1 MNTNAVRGI
10 EDRLPAGTVVS
21 GNLDGGCCLID
32 AQPKKLTPDVQ
43 TAV

>member
-21 GNLDGGCCLID
+21 GNLDGGCCLIRD
-32 AQPKKLTPDVQ
+32 AQAKKTN
-43 TAV
+43 T